1 VQEITRHSLLGH
13 ERELDLPRTIR
24 NGREALIGLIL
35 DRRLETWLVELVR
48 YVKEMHDASI

>member
-35 DRRLETWLVELVR
+35 DWRLETWLVELVR